1 MQIPSSAGMLVNS
14 VLPVTPMQ
22 GGLPSQVG
30 ETAGSTSF
38 APVAAVS
45 NISISRSIPDQRAQP
60 ETAPENVGRS
70 EITPVFGNENSANKT
85 GASEQ
90 GADPRSAQDGSA
102 QKGSASIQN
111 QSNENSERSER
122 SENESK
128 QQVRIQEQQQQ
139 QDLKLI
145 TSLSQRDREVQAHEN
160 AHSVVA
166 GQYAGSA
173 NYTYQRGPDGVNY
186 AVGGEVP
193 IDVGII
199 QGNPAAT
206 LEKMQLIQRAALAPA
221 EPSSQDRNVAAIAVQ
236 QANQAR
242 AEIVIESLGGSSSA
256 KTSAADKSGL
266 SIEKMQ
272 LVQSAALVPAEPS
285 SQNSKVA
292 AIAVQQAS
300 QAGAEAVLERR
311 GGSSFSETSVT
322 DKPEPTIGVAKDAT
336 QGSSQSNTED
346 SSQSSELT
354 SQSDA
359 DSENFQAANDRL
371 SKINEIIVAISQN
384 DTSKAAGQLLD
395 AIV

>member
-1 MQIPSSAGMLVNS
+1 MQIPSSAGMLANS

-22 GGLPSQVG
+22 GGLSSQVG

-60 ETAPENVGRS
+60 ETAPENAGRP

-85 GASEQ
+85 GAGEQ
-90 GADPRSAQDGSA
+90 GVDTRSAQDGSA

-111 QSNENSERSER
+111 QSNENSERSE
-122 SENESK
+122 NESK

-145 TSLSQRDREVQAHEN
+145 RSLSQRDREVQAHEN
-160 AHSVVA
+160 AHSVVG

-199 QGNPAAT
+199 QGNPAGT
-206 LEKMQLIQRAALAPA
+206 LEKMQLVQRAALAPA
-221 EPSSQDRNVAAIAVQ
+221 DPSAQDRKVAAIAVQ

-242 AEIVIESLGGSSSA
+242 AEVVIESRGGSSSGE
-256 KTSAADKSGL
+256 TSAADELGPF
-266 SIEKMQ
+266 IEKMQ
-272 LVQSAALVPAEPS
+272 FMQRAALSPTDSS
-285 SQNSKVA
+285 SQDGKVA
-292 AIAVQQAS
+292 AIVVQQAS
-300 QAGAEAVLERR
+300 QAGAEIAIESQ
-311 GGSSFSETSVT
+311 GGSSSGETSAT
-322 DKPEPTIGVAKDAT
+322 DKPETSISVFEDAT
-336 QGSSQSNTED
+336 QFNSQSNTED

-354 SQSDA
+354 SQSTS
-359 DSENFQAANDRL
+359 DSENFQAANDRM

-384 DTSKAAGQLLD
+384 DTRQAAGQLLD
-395 AIV
+395 AVV